1 MTGKHKNNLIKSNT
15 TDIKLSKTQLKSTT
29 MTWFLGALVG
39 KLATPIMKD
48 TALLAKKYRQH
59 LDESYQKLKIKL
71 QSFKPSIKLLN
82 FIFNDSKLFIVL
94 IFFRRLRWSCY
105 FFFFFFSFKS
115 IGDLLILHK
124 WYEVNYFR

>member
-1 MTGKHKNNLIKSNT
+1 MTGKHKNNLIKSNI
-15 TDIKLSKTQLKSTT
+15 TDIKFSKTQLKSTT

-48 TALLAKKYRQH
+48 TVLLAKKYCQH

-105 FFFFFFSFKS
+105 FFFFFS
-115 IGDLLILHK
+115 LLNLLGIF
-124 WYEVNYFR
+124 WFYTNGMT